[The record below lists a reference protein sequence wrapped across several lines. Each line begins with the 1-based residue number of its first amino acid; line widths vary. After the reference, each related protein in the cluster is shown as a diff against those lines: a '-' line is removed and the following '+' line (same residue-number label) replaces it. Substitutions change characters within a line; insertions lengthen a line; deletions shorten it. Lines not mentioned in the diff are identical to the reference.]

1 LFEDGEDAALV
12 KFIFVTGGVLSSV
25 GKGIVT
31 ASIGKI
37 LQVRGYKVSVIK
49 IDPYLNVD
57 CGTMNPYQHGEIFVT
72 EDGGEIDLD
81 LGHYE
86 RFLDINLTKDHN
98 ITTGQIYWEVIRR
111 ERKGDYLGR
120 CVQIVPHI
128 TDEIKRRIY
137 MIANREPI
145 DVLLTEVGGTVGD
158 IEGLPYLEAIRQI
171 RLEKGYEHTMF
182 VHVALVPILDVT
194 GEEKTKPLQHSVN
207 ELRRIGIQPDII
219 VARCVRM
226 IGKEAKAKIALFG
239 TIPEDAVFCSY
250 TLPCIY
256 QAPLMLD
263 EQGMGDYIVKR
274 LGLAARKPDW
284 ARWRRIVESF
294 LNAKYEVKIAMVGK
308 YATLADAYV
317 SINEAIKHAA
327 AYCNARARIE
337 WIEAEEFEDP
347 ENLKRLSDYDGVLIP
362 PGFGARGTEGKI
374 MAADYARRMN
384 IPLLGICFGF
394 QMSIVAFARYVCG
407 LKDANSTENNP
418 DTPNPVIDLM
428 PEQKNVKMLGGTMRL
443 GAQPVR
449 LIPGTLAHRLY
460 GGKAVVMERHRHR
473 WEVNPKYWS
482 ILQEN
487 GMVFSGF
494 TLDGTRVEIFELP
507 DRYFYM
513 GTQFHPEFK
522 SRPGKPSPPYYGF
535 VKACLDKKLGKPK
548 PEF

>member
-1 LFEDGEDAALV
+1 MV
-12 KFIFVTGGVLSSV
+12 KFIFITGGVLSSV
-25 GKGIVT
+25 GKGVVT

-72 EDGGEIDLD
+72 DDGGEIDLD
-81 LGHYE
+81 IGHYE

-98 ITTGQIYWEVIRR
+98 ITTGQVYWTVIER
-111 ERKGDYLGR
+111 ERRGDYLGK

-137 MIANREPI
+137 TVAEREPI

-171 RLEKGYEHTMF
+171 RLEKGYENTMF
-182 VHVALVPILDVT
+182 VHVALVPVLDTT

-219 VARCVRM
+219 VARCVRN
-226 IGKEAKAKIALFG
+226 IGEETKAKIALFG
-239 TIPEDAVFCSY
+239 TIPREAVFCSY
-250 TLPCIY
+250 TLQCVY
-256 QAPLMLD
+256 QAPLILD
-263 EQGMGDYIVKR
+263 EQGMGEYVVKR
-274 LGLAARKPDW
+274 LALNPVKPDW
-284 ARWRRIVESF
+284 SEWKRIVGSF
-294 LNAKYEVKIAMVGK
+294 LTAKYEVKIAMVGK
-308 YATLADAYV
+308 YATLADSYV
-317 SINEAIKHAA
+317 SINEAVKHAA
-327 AYCNARARIE
+327 AYCNARARID
-337 WIEAEEFEDP
+337 WIEAEEFESE
-347 ENLKRLSDYDGVLIP
+347 ENIERLLNYDGIIVP

-374 MAADYARRMN
+374 LAADYARRMD

-394 QMSIVAFARYVCG
+394 QMAIVAFARYVCG
-407 LKDANSTENNP
+407 LKDANSTENDP
-418 DTPNPVIDLM
+418 ESSHPVIDLM
-428 PEQKNVKMLGGTMRL
+428 VEQRGVKQLGGTMRL
-443 GAQPVR
+443 GAQPVK
-449 LIPGTLAHRLY
+449 LVPGTTAYKLY
-460 GGKAVVMERHRHR
+460 GCRDVITERHRHR
-473 WEVNPKYWS
+473 WEVNVKYWGV
-482 ILQEN
+482 LQEH

-494 TLDGTRVEIFELP
+494 SIDGTRVEIFELP

-535 VKACLDKKLGKPK
+535 VKACLSRKLGLSKA
-548 PEF
+548 EFIKNL